1 MQKSVIQKLK
11 QALIDNGNLESHEN
25 DMVVLAVSISDRR
38 HRASVKFYRDKAF
51 NTVWTTV
58 ANDLNTAPK
67 NSWVRIDLV
76 QAVQKLRRSIFE
88 TKLAKVPK
96 MNYWR
101 YGVSFDADFKH
112 ALLEMEINGQNFFKP
127 DKDFVVG
134 EPPAKSWADYHQIEN
149 YLRERESN
157 PTIDISGAQ
166 NVWIFTT
173 AAIFSDGQKI
183 RPLAV
188 DGFLTAGIRTI
199 TNKRKEIKKVIEDGE
214 AYLINQLDKD
224 GKFIYGYFPARQ
236 RVLSSYNILRHF
248 STIYALL
255 ETSQFSQHS
264 ESYRKAKLAIQ
275 WGIDASLV
283 VIDNAAY
290 VNDHGELK
298 LGAQAMLILA
308 ICKYQEVTHDQI
320 FLPTLKQLFKGVRS
334 FWNSST
340 GFVHVLDVNLAPKGK
355 FRTIYY
361 DGEIVFALTR
371 MYELDP
377 SIQIEAT
384 ISEMLDYMVKL
395 DYGQYHDHWLAYA
408 VNGALDLFPE
418 ARAYMALGAKNIFT
432 HLNYIQKRKH
442 ASPTLLEL
450 INASQKMVYKVKKSG
465 NDDLLAPYDVLKLS
479 QLADQRASY
488 EIQTGAWYAEIAMYL
503 YHPQKF
509 IGGFYARDD
518 SFRTRIDD
526 CEHFLSGLVNYY
538 NYTYRQA

>member
-11 QALIDNGNLESHEN
+11 QALIDTGNLKSHEN
-25 DMVVLAVSISDRR
+25 DMVVLAVSVSDRR
-38 HRASVKFYRDKAF
+38 HRANVKFYRDKSF
-51 NTVWTTV
+51 NTLWTTV

-149 YLRERESN
+149 YLRERESD
-157 PTIDISGAQ
+157 PTIDISGVQ

-173 AAIFSDGQKI
+173 AAVFSDGQKI

-188 DGFLTAGIRTI
+188 DGFLTSGIRTI

-255 ETSQFSQHS
+255 EASQFSQHS

-308 ICKYQEVTHDQI
+308 ICKYQEVTHDQT

-340 GFVHVLDVNLAPKGK
+340 GFVHVLDVNLESKGK

-395 DYGQYHDHWLAYA
+395 DYGKYHDHWLAYA

-450 INASQKMVYKVKKSG
+450 IDASQKMVYKVKKSG

>member
-11 QALIDNGNLESHEN
+11 QALIDTGNLKSHEN
-25 DMVVLAVSISDRR
+25 DMVVLAVSVSDRR
-38 HRASVKFYRDKAF
+38 HRANVKFYRDKSF
-51 NTVWTTV
+51 NTLWTTV

-149 YLRERESN
+149 YLRERESD
-157 PTIDISGAQ
+157 PTIDISGVQ

-173 AAIFSDGQKI
+173 AAVFSDGQKI

-188 DGFLTAGIRTI
+188 DGFLTSGIRTI

-255 ETSQFSQHS
+255 EASQFSQHS

-308 ICKYQEVTHDQI
+308 ICKYQEVTHDQT

-340 GFVHVLDVNLAPKGK
+340 GFVHVLDVNLESKGK

-450 INASQKMVYKVKKSG
+450 IDASQKMVYKVKKSG

>member
-11 QALIDNGNLESHEN
+11 QALIDTGNLKSHEN
-25 DMVVLAVSISDRR
+25 DMVVLAVSVSDRR
-38 HRASVKFYRDKAF
+38 HRANVKFYRDKSF
-51 NTVWTTV
+51 NTLWTTV

-149 YLRERESN
+149 YLRERESD
-157 PTIDISGAQ
+157 PTIDIRGVQ

-173 AAIFSDGQKI
+173 AAVFSDEQKI

-188 DGFLTAGIRTI
+188 DGFLTSGIRTI
-199 TNKRKEIKKVIEDGE
+199 KNKRKEIKKVIEDGE

-255 ETSQFSQHS
+255 EASQFSQHS

-308 ICKYQEVTHDQI
+308 ICKYQEVTHDQT

-340 GFVHVLDVNLAPKGK
+340 GFVHVLDVNLESKGK

-450 INASQKMVYKVKKSG
+450 IDASQKMVYKVKKSG

>member
-1 MQKSVIQKLK
+1 MQKSVIQTLK
-11 QALIDNGNLESHEN
+11 QALIDTGNLKSHEN
-25 DMVVLAVSISDRR
+25 DMVVLAVSVSDRR
-38 HRASVKFYRDKAF
+38 HRANVKFYRDKSF
-51 NTVWTTV
+51 NTLWTTV

-149 YLRERESN
+149 YLRERESD
-157 PTIDISGAQ
+157 PTIDISGVQ

-173 AAIFSDGQKI
+173 AAVFSDGQKI

-188 DGFLTAGIRTI
+188 DGFLTSGIRTI

-255 ETSQFSQHS
+255 EASQFSQHS

-308 ICKYQEVTHDQI
+308 ICKYQEVTHDQT

-340 GFVHVLDVNLAPKGK
+340 GFVHVLDVNLESKGK

-450 INASQKMVYKVKKSG
+450 IDASQKMVYKVKKSG

>member
-11 QALIDNGNLESHEN
+11 QALIDTGNLKSHEN
-25 DMVVLAVSISDRR
+25 DMVVLAVSVSDRR
-38 HRASVKFYRDKAF
+38 HRANVKFYRDKSF
-51 NTVWTTV
+51 NTLWTTV

-149 YLRERESN
+149 YLRERESD
-157 PTIDISGAQ
+157 PTIDISGVQ

-173 AAIFSDGQKI
+173 AAVFSDGQKI

-188 DGFLTAGIRTI
+188 DGFLTSGIRTI

-255 ETSQFSQHS
+255 EASQFSQHS

-308 ICKYQEVTHDQI
+308 ICKYQEVTHDQT

-340 GFVHVLDVNLAPKGK
+340 GFVHVLDVNLESKGK

-384 ISEMLDYMVKL
+384 ISEILDYMVKL

-450 INASQKMVYKVKKSG
+450 IDASQKMVYKVKKSG

>member
-11 QALIDNGNLESHEN
+11 QALIDTGNLKIHEN
-25 DMVVLAVSISDRR
+25 DMVVLAVSVSDRR
-38 HRASVKFYRDKAF
+38 HRANVKFYRDKSF
-51 NTVWTTV
+51 NTLWTTV

-149 YLRERESN
+149 YLRERESD
-157 PTIDISGAQ
+157 PTIDISGVQ

-173 AAIFSDGQKI
+173 AAVFSDGQKI

-188 DGFLTAGIRTI
+188 DGFLTSGIRTI

-255 ETSQFSQHS
+255 EASQFSQHS

-308 ICKYQEVTHDQI
+308 ICKYQEVTHDQT

-340 GFVHVLDVNLAPKGK
+340 GFVHVLDVNLESKGK

-450 INASQKMVYKVKKSG
+450 IDASQKMVYKVKKSG

>member
-25 DMVVLAVSISDRR
+25 DMVVLAVSVSDRR
-38 HRASVKFYRDKAF
+38 HRANVKFYRDKSF
-51 NTVWTTV
+51 NTLWTAV
-58 ANDLNTAPK
+58 ANNLNTAPK

-76 QAVQKLRRSIFE
+76 QAAQKLSRSVFE
-88 TKLAKVPK
+88 TKLANVTK

-101 YGVSFDADFKH
+101 YGVSFDADFEH

-157 PTIDISGAQ
+157 PAIDISGAQ

-188 DGFLTAGIRTI
+188 NGFLTAGIRTI

-255 ETSQFSQHS
+255 EASQFSQHS

-298 LGAQAMLILA
+298 LGAQAMLVLA
-308 ICKYQEVTHDQI
+308 ICKYQEVTRDQT
-320 FLPTLKQLFKGVRS
+320 FLPILKQLFKGVRS

-377 SIQIEAT
+377 SIQIKAT

-418 ARAYMALGAKNIFT
+418 ARAYMALGTKNVFT

-450 INASQKMVYKVKKSG
+450 IDASQKMVDKVNKSG

-479 QLADQRASY
+479 QLAEQRASY
-488 EIQTGAWYAEIAMYL
+488 EIQAGAWYAEIAMYL

-538 NYTYRQA
+538 NYAYRQA

>member
-1 MQKSVIQKLK
+1 MHCWKL
-11 QALIDNGNLESHEN
+11 
-25 DMVVLAVSISDRR
+25 VS
-38 HRASVKFYRDKAF
+38 F
-51 NTVWTTV
+51 
-58 ANDLNTAPK
+58 LNTRK
-67 NSWVRIDLV
+67 VTG
-76 QAVQKLRRSIFE
+76 KLS
-88 TKLAKVPK
+88 L
-96 MNYWR
+96 
-101 YGVSFDADFKH
+101 
-112 ALLEMEINGQNFFKP
+112 
-127 DKDFVVG
+127 
-134 EPPAKSWADYHQIEN
+134 
-149 YLRERESN
+149 
-157 PTIDISGAQ
+157 
-166 NVWIFTT
+166 
-173 AAIFSDGQKI
+173 
-183 RPLAV
+183 
-188 DGFLTAGIRTI
+188 
-199 TNKRKEIKKVIEDGE
+199 
-214 AYLINQLDKD
+214 
-224 GKFIYGYFPARQ
+224 
-236 RVLSSYNILRHF
+236 
-248 STIYALL
+248 
-255 ETSQFSQHS
+255 QFSG
-264 ESYRKAKLAIQ
+264 
-275 WGIDASLV
+275 GIDASLV

-308 ICKYQEVTHDQI
+308 ICKYQEVTHDQT

-340 GFVHVLDVNLAPKGK
+340 GFVHVLDVNLESKGK

-450 INASQKMVYKVKKSG
+450 IDASQKMVYKVKKSG

>member
-1 MQKSVIQKLK
+1 MQKSVIQTLK
-11 QALIDNGNLESHEN
+11 QALIDTGNLKSHEN
-25 DMVVLAVSISDRR
+25 DMVVLAVSVSDWR
-38 HRASVKFYRDKAF
+38 HRANVKFYRDKSF
-51 NTVWTTV
+51 NTLWTTV

-149 YLRERESN
+149 YLRERESD
-157 PTIDISGAQ
+157 PTIDISGVQ

-173 AAIFSDGQKI
+173 AAVFSDGQKI

-188 DGFLTAGIRTI
+188 DGFLTSGIRTI

-255 ETSQFSQHS
+255 EASQFSQHS

-308 ICKYQEVTHDQI
+308 ICKYQEVTHDQT

-340 GFVHVLDVNLAPKGK
+340 GFVHVLDVNLESKGK

-450 INASQKMVYKVKKSG
+450 IDASQKMVYKVKKSG

>member
-11 QALIDNGNLESHEN
+11 QALIDTGNLKSHEN
-25 DMVVLAVSISDRR
+25 DMVVLAVSVSDRR
-38 HRASVKFYRDKAF
+38 HRANVKFYRDKSF
-51 NTVWTTV
+51 NTLWTTV

-149 YLRERESN
+149 YLRERESD
-157 PTIDISGAQ
+157 PTIDISCVQ

-173 AAIFSDGQKI
+173 AAVFSDGQKI

-188 DGFLTAGIRTI
+188 DGFLTSGIRTI

-255 ETSQFSQHS
+255 EASQFSQHS

-308 ICKYQEVTHDQI
+308 ICKYQEVTHDQT

-340 GFVHVLDVNLAPKGK
+340 GFVHVLDVNLESKGK

-450 INASQKMVYKVKKSG
+450 IDASQKMVYKVKKSG